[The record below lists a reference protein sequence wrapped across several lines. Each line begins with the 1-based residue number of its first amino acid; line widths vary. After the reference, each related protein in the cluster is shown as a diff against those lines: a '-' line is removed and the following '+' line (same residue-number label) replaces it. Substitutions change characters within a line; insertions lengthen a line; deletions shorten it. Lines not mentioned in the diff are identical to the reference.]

1 MTKKELLQNSLDEF
15 RRVQKYLQLI
25 QDKDSDIYKE
35 IKQRYNELKVI
46 LNSISGFDL
55 SILAD
60 IDKIKE
66 WATIKYHTKTKSV
79 KSIELLGLCTFLFWR
94 IWQWHISR
102 ISIRWKS

>member
-15 RRVQKYLQLI
+15 MRVQKYLQLI

-55 SILAD
+55 SILTD

-66 WATIKYHTKTKSV
+66 
-79 KSIELLGLCTFLFWR
+79 
-94 IWQWHISR
+94 
-102 ISIRWKS
+102 

>member
-15 RRVQKYLQLI
+15 MRVQKYLQLI

-35 IKQRYNELKVI
+35 IKQRYIELKMI
-46 LNSISGFDL
+46 LNSISGFDI

-66 WATIKYHTKTKSV
+66 
-79 KSIELLGLCTFLFWR
+79 
-94 IWQWHISR
+94 
-102 ISIRWKS
+102 